1 MSDKGRTVQIIT
13 VVRFR
18 VVSCHSGQRIGGY
31 RHKQLLRRRGRTGR
45 AHVRARDG
53 CSAAIVRA
61 WKAECAEEAA
71 ATSGGMQSSVAAQKD
86 GGSGTPRALHDV
98 GGTPIFRFFAPHLGY
113 QRDPGDFVTCCRLA
127 CRMTYSIEI
136 DVFDGQL
143 CARNRRFRHGLL
155 LSGLR

>member
-71 ATSGGMQSSVAAQKD
+71 ATSGGMQSSAAAQKD

-98 GGTPIFRFFAPHLGY
+98 VEHL
-113 QRDPGDFVTCCRLA
+113 FVVFLRLISA
-127 CRMTYSIEI
+127 INAIPVTSSLVV
-136 DVFDGQL
+136 DLHV
-143 CARNRRFRHGLL
+143 A
-155 LSGLR
+155 